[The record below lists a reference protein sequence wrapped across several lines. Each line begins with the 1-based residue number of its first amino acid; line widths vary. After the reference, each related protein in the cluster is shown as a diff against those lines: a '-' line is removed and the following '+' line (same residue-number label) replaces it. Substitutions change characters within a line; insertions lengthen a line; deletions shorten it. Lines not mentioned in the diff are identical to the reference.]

1 MHCFFVT
8 GVLTITLLVCDVS
21 NSYSQCSELSTAS
34 YLFASNQHR
43 LIRNCEVLVEKVSL
57 MSHLSNSIL
66 SSCIVISVT
75 LTGRISEITI
85 VHYTGFKKV
94 NKHFDM
100 TLLFHST
107 AFGILLWE
115 LATYGMSPYPGI
127 DLSQVYEMLESG
139 YRMPCP
145 EGCPQE
151 VYDMMKKCEFIYFAV
166 LVQIKCF
173 MWSLVGVVVLCSGLK
188 LYAF

>member
-1 MHCFFVT
+1 
-8 GVLTITLLVCDVS
+8 
-21 NSYSQCSELSTAS
+21 
-34 YLFASNQHR
+34 
-43 LIRNCEVLVEKVSL
+43 
-57 MSHLSNSIL
+57 
-66 SSCIVISVT
+66 
-75 LTGRISEITI
+75 
-85 VHYTGFKKV
+85 
-94 NKHFDM
+94 M

-151 VYDMMKKCEFIYFAV
+151 VYDMMTKCEFIYFAV

-173 MWSLVGVVVLCSGLK
+173 MWSLVGVDIFMLRAKALCFLASPPKNRLLNTSQCSNIFCILHCTSLRTIPIILICQFADDLISPSLSNVCNVLIK
-188 LYAF
+188 LH